1 MTDFYYNLY
10 IYFCM
15 VFNFLILFKLGG
27 SYVVKFFNEY
37 WYL

>member
-15 VFNFLILFKLGG
+15 FLTFLFKLGG